1 MSNLFKEKVAGRV
14 PKNFQKKVLAL
25 KVEKM
30 VLSGED
36 ITEVMGKPLSHFNIE
51 AIVKEMEDD
60 GHDMEQYKSKK

>member
-1 MSNLFKEKVAGRV
+1 MNNLFKEKVEGRV
-14 PKNFQKKVLAL
+14 PKNLQKKVLAM

-30 VLSGED
+30 VLCGED
-36 ITEVMGKPLSHFNIE
+36 ITEVMGTPLSHFNME

>member
-1 MSNLFKEKVAGRV
+1 MSNLFKEKVEGRV
-14 PKNFQKKVLAL
+14 PKNLQKKVLAM

-36 ITEVMGKPLSHFNIE
+36 ITDVMGTPLSHFNME

-60 GHDMEQYKSKK
+60 GHDMEQYKSKR

>member
-1 MSNLFKEKVAGRV
+1 MNNLFKEEVAGRV
-14 PKNFQKKVLAL
+14 PKNLQKKVLAM

-36 ITEVMGKPLSHFNIE
+36 ITEVLGTPLSHFNME

-60 GHDMEQYKSKK
+60 GHDMEHYKSKK

>member
-1 MSNLFKEKVAGRV
+1 MTNLFKEKVDGRV
-14 PKNFQKKVLAL
+14 PKNLQKKVLAM

-36 ITEVMGKPLSHFNIE
+36 ITKVMGTPLSHFNIE

>member
-1 MSNLFKEKVAGRV
+1 MNNLFKEKVEGRV
-14 PKNFQKKVLAL
+14 PKNLQKKVLAM

-36 ITEVMGKPLSHFNIE
+36 ITEVMGTPLSHFNME

>member
-1 MSNLFKEKVAGRV
+1 MNNLFKEKVEGRV
-14 PKNFQKKVLAL
+14 TKNLQKKVLAM

-36 ITEVMGKPLSHFNIE
+36 ITDVMGTPLSHFNME
-51 AIVKEMEDD
+51 AIVKEMEND

>member
-14 PKNFQKKVLAL
+14 PKNLQKKVLAM

-36 ITEVMGKPLSHFNIE
+36 ITEVMGTPLSHFDME

-60 GHDMEQYKSKK
+60 GHDMEKYKSKK

>member
-14 PKNFQKKVLAL
+14 PKNLQKKVLAM

-36 ITEVMGKPLSHFNIE
+36 ITEVMGTPLSHSNME

>member
-1 MSNLFKEKVAGRV
+1 MGNLFKEKVEGRV
-14 PKNFQKKVLAL
+14 PKNLQKKVLAM

-36 ITEVMGKPLSHFNIE
+36 ITEVMGTPLSHFNME
-51 AIVKEMEDD
+51 AIVKEMEND

>member
-1 MSNLFKEKVAGRV
+1 MNNLFKEKVEGRV
-14 PKNFQKKVLAL
+14 PKILQKKVLAM

-30 VLSGED
+30 ILSGED
-36 ITEVMGKPLSHFNIE
+36 ITEVMGTPLSHFNME

>member
-1 MSNLFKEKVAGRV
+1 MNNLFKEKVAGRV
-14 PKNFQKKVLAL
+14 PKNLQKKVLAM
-25 KVEKM
+25 KIEKM

-36 ITEVMGKPLSHFNIE
+36 ITEVMGTPLSHFNME

>member
-1 MSNLFKEKVAGRV
+1 MSNLFKEKVEGRV
-14 PKNFQKKVLAL
+14 PKNLQKKVLAM

-36 ITEVMGKPLSHFNIE
+36 ITEVMGTPLSHFNME
-51 AIVKEMEDD
+51 AIVKEMEND